1 MDQKKKR
8 EKKYIYT
15 NIFHSSQKTTSC
27 IGLKRVRRINCFYTP
42 SNVVSTALNEYT
54 VNCLDLL
61 FGFYSR
67 YPLRLFI
74 LQCVRTSN
82 RYFHHIR
89 ADKFLFDVTLRFP
102 ARKKKREIFKKKNEI
117 KKKRKTC
124 RIEKNVNVRYFEL
137 RYCSIIE
144 AVGYSSRFFF
154 SFFFSCSGKF
164 DIQIH
169 VTRGSRRTLLKR
181 QFIILETYMYRTI

>member
-1 MDQKKKR
+1 M
-8 EKKYIYT
+8 
-15 NIFHSSQKTTSC
+15 
-27 IGLKRVRRINCFYTP
+27 
-42 SNVVSTALNEYT
+42 
-54 VNCLDLL
+54 NCLDLL

-89 ADKFLFDVTLRFP
+89 ADKFLFDVTLRP
-102 ARKKKREIFKKKNEI
+102 PPPPPKKRKVKSWKNET

-124 RIEKNVNVRYFEL
+124 RIENVNVRYFEH
-137 RYCSIIE
+137 RYCSITE

-154 SFFFSCSGKF
+154 SFFFSCPGKF

-169 VTRGSRRTLLKR
+169 VRGGGVTTHAVETSIYNSRNLYVPYDITDLVD
-181 QFIILETYMYRTI
+181 FIRLRP

>member
-1 MDQKKKR
+1 MCVDKVRGPKKK
-8 EKKYIYT
+8 EKKKKKYIYT

-102 ARKKKREIFKKKNEI
+102 ARKKKREIFKKKM
-117 KKKRKTC
+117 K
-124 RIEKNVNVRYFEL
+124 
-137 RYCSIIE
+137 
-144 AVGYSSRFFF
+144 
-154 SFFFSCSGKF
+154 
-164 DIQIH
+164 
-169 VTRGSRRTLLKR
+169 SRRKEKLVESKKMLMFDTSNFDSVR
-181 QFIILETYMYRTI
+181 

>member
-1 MDQKKKR
+1 M
-8 EKKYIYT
+8 
-15 NIFHSSQKTTSC
+15 
-27 IGLKRVRRINCFYTP
+27 
-42 SNVVSTALNEYT
+42 STALNEYT

-102 ARKKKREIFKKKNEI
+102 ARKKKREIVKKKM
-117 KKKRKTC
+117 K
-124 RIEKNVNVRYFEL
+124 
-137 RYCSIIE
+137 
-144 AVGYSSRFFF
+144 
-154 SFFFSCSGKF
+154 
-164 DIQIH
+164 
-169 VTRGSRRTLLKR
+169 SRRKEKLVESKKMLMFDTSNFDTVR
-181 QFIILETYMYRTI
+181 